1 MYNPDRQSNT
11 GADLS
16 GARINVH
23 QWVRM
28 TQGRSLSCWFLVAVV
43 VIAFVFGVLGGSLA
57 GASVFLLLRGTSGQ
71 PATVVPSL
79 TATPTVPSLA
89 TPTLTPTRTP
99 TAFVPAP
106 TPAPPVATLPTAAV
120 PQTQIKTQESA
131 IVEAVGKVGPAV
143 VTVITQLP
151 PRRTVFGRITQ
162 PEARGT
168 GLLIS
173 KNGYAVT
180 NNHVVE
186 GAQALSVI
194 LASGERKDATIVGTD
209 EFTDLAVIR
218 IAGQNLPYAELGDSS
233 SLTPGQ
239 LVIAI
244 GSALGDFRN
253 TVTVGVVSG
262 LGRSLETE
270 DDFLLENLIQTD
282 AAINQGNSGGPLVNS
297 SGQVIGI
304 NTAIVGR
311 SGAGV
316 VAEGLG
322 FAIPINTVK
331 EVADE
336 IIRNG
341 RVPRP
346 YLGISYQSVTPQM
359 ASYYGLS
366 VNTGIL
372 VTDVAP
378 RSAAAQAGLQPG
390 DVILRIGDQEVDQNH
405 PYLNVLMRFRP
416 GDKVSLLVNRFGQTL
431 TLEATLGDRQ
441 QR

>member
-1 MYNPDRQSNT
+1 
-11 GADLS
+11 
-16 GARINVH
+16 
-23 QWVRM
+23 M
-28 TQGRSLSCWFLVAVV
+28 TQGRSLSCWFLVGVIVV
-43 VIAFVFGVLGGSLA
+43 AFVFGVLGGGLA
-57 GASVFLLLRGTSGQ
+57 GAGLFLLLRGTAGEPTPSR
-71 PATVVPSL
+71 VVPTATPTIPVSTV
-79 TATPTVPSLA
+79 TATPTVLA
-89 TPTLTPTRTP
+89 STPTRTP
-99 TAFVPAP
+99 TSFAAAATPVLPAP
-106 TPAPPVATLPTAAV
+106 TLAAHPT

-131 IVEAVGKVGPAV
+131 IIEAVGQVGPAV

-168 GLLIS
+168 GVLITRD
-173 KNGYAVT
+173 GYAVT

-186 GAQALSVI
+186 GAQTLSVL
-194 LASGERKDATIVGTD
+194 LASGERKDATLVGTD

-218 IAGQNLPYAELGDSS
+218 IAAEGLPFAELGDSS

-239 LVIAI
+239 LVVAI

-270 DDFLLENLIQTD
+270 DAFLLENLIQTD
-282 AAINQGNSGGPLVNS
+282 AAINQGNSGGPLVNIN
-297 SGQVIGI
+297 GQVVGI

-311 SGAGV
+311 SGSGV

-322 FAIPINTVK
+322 FAIPANTVK
-331 EVADE
+331 EVAQE
-336 IIRNG
+336 IIRSG

-366 VNTGIL
+366 VSKGIL
-372 VTDVAP
+372 VTDVAA

-390 DVILRIGDQEVDQNH
+390 DVILKIGDQEVDENH
-405 PYLNVLMRFRP
+405 PYLNILMRYRP
-416 GDKVSLLVNRFGQTL
+416 GDKVKLLVNRSGQDL
-431 TLEATLGDRQ
+431 ALEATLGDRQ
-441 QR
+441 QP